1 VITVFA
7 LSVTDAAPWLD
18 DALDEGLPG
27 TALVPACTDAPDRFF
42 SEHPDE
48 LEQAKVLCRV
58 CPIREACLEGALAR
72 REPWGVWGGHILE
85 RGRIVAYKRGPGRP
99 RKQEFADAVA

>member
-7 LSVTDAAPWLD
+7 LAVTDASPWLID
-18 DALDEGLPG
+18 GDEFAE
-27 TALVPACTDAPDRFF
+27 ALVPPCTDAPDRFF
-42 SEHPDE
+42 SERPEE

-72 REPWGVWGGHILE
+72 REPWGVWGGHILD

-99 RKQEFADAVA
+99 RKDELEVAVA